1 MGHASATVDEVLM
14 VMLLLTL
21 VLPPLVVAL
30 ILDWVRES
38 GLRQAPEA
46 APARVPS
53 TRPRP
58 PSPAG

>member
-1 MGHASATVDEVLM
+1 M
-14 VMLLLTL
+14 VMLLLSL

-38 GLRQAPEA
+38 GPRP
-46 APARVPS
+46 PPTVVPVRVPS
-53 TRPRP
+53 TRPQP